1 MKSNAYSNDEVRFDP
16 LETTV
21 PQRAVPL
28 RLPVER
34 ENHDFLFHSRKGRAD
49 GIFLRMP
56 RSVRKRKFI
65 VYVAV
70 SADGF
75 IARPDGA
82 VDWLDRPHPKGDY
95 GMPEFYRSIDT
106 CILGRKTY
114 DLMVGFGMA
123 EGYAGKRNYVFS
135 RTLSKATRP
144 KVSVVSEDVTAFAES
159 LRSEKGK
166 DVWLVGGAE
175 LVAAFLDAGYVD
187 EFIIH
192 VIPTMIGEGI
202 PLVAPHR
209 RDLPLKLL
217 ATKRFPDGVVRLHY
231 AVRPN

>member
-1 MKSNAYSNDEVRFDP
+1 MPKSA
-16 LETTV
+16 
-21 PQRAVPL
+21 
-28 RLPVER
+28 
-34 ENHDFLFHSRKGRAD
+34 
-49 GIFLRMP
+49 
-56 RSVRKRKFI
+56 RKRKFI
-65 VYVAV
+65 VYIAI

-75 IARPDGA
+75 IARRDGS

-114 DLMVGFGMA
+114 ALTVGFGMA

-135 RTLSKATRP
+135 RTLSKAASP
-144 KVSVVSEDVTAFAES
+144 KVSVVSEGVTAFAER

-166 DVWLVGGAE
+166 DTWLVGGAE
-175 LVAAFLDAGYVD
+175 LVAAFLDAEQVD

-202 PLVAPHR
+202 PLVAPRHR
-209 RDLPLKLL
+209 NVPLKLI
-217 ATKRFPDGVVRLHY
+217 ATKTYTDGVVKLHY
-231 AVRPN
+231 AVQRK